1 MRGGRTDNEGNH
13 RSSITTSG
21 FKTLDQLLDL
31 PDLNV
36 LLRLSLLLLLLGA
49 HLGRSAG
56 DPQSIERVSMAF
68 PVNARQNEKPTTDK
82 DWGFG

>member
-1 MRGGRTDNEGNH
+1 MKLFLALSLVLRWTVVHTNNEGNH
-13 RSSITTSG
+13 RSSIATGG

-31 PDLNV
+31 PNLNV

-56 DPQSIERVSMAF
+56 DPQSIERVSTAK
-68 PVNARQNEKPTTDK
+68 PVPEI
-82 DWGFG
+82 